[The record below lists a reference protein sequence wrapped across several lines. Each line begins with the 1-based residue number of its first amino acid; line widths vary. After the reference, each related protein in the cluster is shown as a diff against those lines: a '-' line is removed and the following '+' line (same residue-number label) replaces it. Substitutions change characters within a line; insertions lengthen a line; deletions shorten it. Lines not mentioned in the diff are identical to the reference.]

1 MNEKLSKFLN
11 NIWADFERR
20 IEAIII
26 QHEAKGYHEKADE
39 VRKQLAEN
47 RGYYQQICQ
56 RIETSK
62 PNEEWIE
69 KKPKVNREFVEKHRK
84 LLILLIAK
92 IEEEKLLDWTKEGTS
107 LKILEAN
114 FDNFIKETIEA
125 IPVEVEK

>member
-1 MNEKLSKFLN
+1 MNEKLVKFLN
-11 NIWADFERR
+11 NIWIDFERKV
-20 IEAIII
+20 EAIII
-26 QHEAKGYHEKADE
+26 QHEAKGYHKKADE

-56 RIETSK
+56 RIEAS
-62 PNEEWIE
+62 
-69 KKPKVNREFVEKHRK
+69 KPKVSREFVEKHRK

-92 IEEEKLLDWTKEGTS
+92 MEEEKLLDWTKEETS

>member
-1 MNEKLSKFLN
+1 MSEKLSKFLN

-20 IEAIII
+20 IEAIVI
-26 QHEAKGYHEKADE
+26 QHEAKGYHEKAEE

-56 RIETSK
+56 RIEAPMRK
-62 PNEEWIE
+62 PR
-69 KKPKVNREFVEKHRK
+69 VNREFVEKHRK

-92 IEEEKLLDWTKEGTS
+92 IEEKKLLDWTKEGTS